1 MTLAAINGIIKAA
14 HSQYSGEIKN
24 MTTATSEHYT
34 SEQIQ
39 ILPGLEAVRT
49 RPGMYIGTTNID
61 GLHHLI
67 KEIVDNS
74 VDEALAGHCNKIV
87 VQLNNQEQVTII
99 DNGRGIPIDIHEE
112 TGLTGLET
120 ILTTLHAGGKFD
132 GSAYKVSGGLHGVG
146 SSVVNALSSK
156 LRAIVFK
163 NGQEYYQDYAKG
175 LPQTELIH
183 RGKSK
188 IKNGT
193 AISFTADPS
202 IFATTQ
208 FDPERIKAMLKQT
221 AYLNRGLEL
230 SLIVDKKDKTV
241 YKFDDGISAMVRDIA
256 KPYNILLPKPFYL
269 EKEHEDVQ
277 IEVAFQ
283 YHATPNVDSNS
294 IEKCYANCIINNEGG
309 QHLTGFRAA
318 LTRLFNNF
326 GTAHN
331 LLKANESFTGE
342 DVRGGLISVISV
354 KLTDPQFEGQTK
366 NKLTNTEVRG
376 KVETVVSDLVTK
388 YMEQNPREL
397 ETILKK
403 LVVNKKAREAARQ
416 AKNSVFRKDLLD
428 RSNLPGKL
436 ADCSSKDP
444 KQSELFIVEGESAG
458 GSSKMA
464 RDRNFQAILPL
475 RGKIINSEKFKDR
488 PDRILSS
495 EEIKNLIATIG
506 CGELGDFDL
515 KKLRYNT
522 IIISVDPDQDGAH
535 IFTLLATY
543 FANRMPELIENGHIF
558 LAQTPLYKIQ
568 RGKNIAYARTEEEH
582 DILVRKMSTKNGS
595 PRVQRF
601 KGLGEMNANELWT
614 TTMDP
619 DTRVLK
625 QLLIEDMD
633 DTMDTIKLLMGS
645 EVAPR
650 KEWIM
655 SNARFV
661 SRLDV

>member
-1 MTLAAINGIIKAA
+1 MT
-14 HSQYSGEIKN
+14 SDS
-24 MTTATSEHYT
+24 TTQYT

-39 ILPGLEAVRT
+39 ILKGLEAVRT
-49 RPGMYIGTTNID
+49 RPGMYIGTTNVD
-61 GLHHLI
+61 GLHHLA
-67 KEIVDNS
+67 KEIIDNS
-74 VDEALAGHCNKIV
+74 VDEALAGYCTKIR
-87 VQLNNQEQVTII
+87 VQLDNDERLTVL

-132 GSAYKVSGGLHGVG
+132 DQVYKVSGGLHGVG
-146 SSVVNALSSK
+146 SSVVNALSSR

-175 LPQTELIH
+175 FPITELIH
-183 RGKSK
+183 RGSSK
-188 IKNGT
+188 IKQGT
-193 AISFTADPS
+193 AITFTADPEIFS
-202 IFATTQ
+202 ITK
-208 FDPERIKAMLKQT
+208 FDPDRIEQTLKQT

-230 SLIVDKKDKTV
+230 ALFINKKEKAI
-241 YKFDDGISAMVRDIA
+241 YKFDDGISAMVRELA
-256 KPYNILLPKPFYL
+256 KPYNILLSNPFYL
-269 EKEHEDVQ
+269 EMEHENVQ

-283 YHATPNVDSNS
+283 YHATPDIDSTS

-309 QHLTGFRAA
+309 THLTGFRSA
-318 LTRLFNNF
+318 LTRLFNNL
-326 GTAHN
+326 AIEQKA
-331 LLKANESFTGE
+331 LKSGESFTGE
-342 DVRGGLISVISV
+342 DVRGGLIAVISV

-366 NKLTNTEVRG
+366 NKLTNPDVRG

-397 ETILKK
+397 EIILKK
-403 LVVNKKAREAARQ
+403 LLINKKAREAARL

-444 KQSELFIVEGESAG
+444 EKSELFIVEGESAG

-475 RGKIINSEKFKDR
+475 RGKIINSEKYKNK
-488 PDRILSS
+488 PHRILSS
-495 EEIKNLIATIG
+495 EEIKNLIAAIG
-506 CGELGDFDL
+506 CGELGNFDL
-515 KKLRYNT
+515 KKLRYHK

-543 FANRMPELIENGHIF
+543 FTNRMPELIENGNLY

-568 RGKNIAYARTEEEH
+568 RGKNVAYARTEAEH
-582 DILVRKMSTKNGS
+582 DTLFKKMSTKKGQ

-601 KGLGEMNANELWT
+601 KGLGEMNAEELWE

-619 DTRVLK
+619 DSRVLK
-625 QLLIEDMD
+625 KLAIMDMD
-633 DTMDTIKLLMGS
+633 ETLDTVKLLMGDD
-645 EVAPR
+645 VAPR
-650 KEWIM
+650 KDWIM
-655 SNARFV
+655 NNAKFV
-661 SRLDV
+661 SRLDI

>member
-1 MTLAAINGIIKAA
+1 MASSI
-14 HSQYSGEIKN
+14 S
-24 MTTATSEHYT
+24 ATNAQYT
-34 SEQIQ
+34 SEDIQ
-39 ILPGLEAVRT
+39 VLRNLDPVRK
-49 RPGMYIGTTNID
+49 RPGMYIGDTGKN
-61 GLHHLI
+61 GLLHLC

-74 VDEALAGHCNKIV
+74 VDEALAGHCTKIL
-87 VQLNNQEQVTII
+87 VQLNNQEQITVI

-132 GSAYKVSGGLHGVG
+132 GGAYKVSGGLHGVG

-163 NGQEYYQDYAKG
+163 NGQEYYQDYAQG
-175 LPQTELIH
+175 IPQTELIH

-193 AISFTADPS
+193 AITFTADPT
-202 IFATTQ
+202 IFTTTQ
-208 FDPERIKAMLKQT
+208 FDSERIKQMLKQT

-230 SLIVDKKDKTV
+230 SLVVDKKDKTV
-241 YKFDDGISAMVRDIA
+241 YKFDDGISAMVRDIS
-256 KPYNILLPKPFYL
+256 KPYDILLPKPFYL
-269 EKEHEDVQ
+269 EKEHEGLH

-283 YHATPNVDSNS
+283 YHATPNVDNNS
-294 IEKCYANCIINNEGG
+294 IERCYANCIINQEGG

-318 LTRLFNNF
+318 LTRLFNNLA
-326 GTAHN
+326 TSHN
-331 LLKANESFTGE
+331 ILKANESFTGE
-342 DVRGGLISVISV
+342 DVRGGLIAVISV

-366 NKLTNTEVRG
+366 NKLTNPDVRG
-376 KVETVVSDLVTK
+376 KVETVVSDVVTK
-388 YMEQNPREL
+388 YLEQNPHEL
-397 ETILKK
+397 DTILKK
-403 LVVNKKAREAARQ
+403 LQVNKKAREAARQ

-428 RSNLPGKL
+428 RSSLPGKL

-464 RDRNFQAILPL
+464 RDRHFQAILPL
-475 RGKIINSEKFKDR
+475 RGKIINSEKYKDR
-488 PDRILSS
+488 PDRILKS
-495 EEIKNLIATIG
+495 EEIKNMIATIG
-506 CGELGDFDL
+506 CGELGDFEL
-515 KKLRYNT
+515 KKLRYNK

-543 FANRMPELIENGHIF
+543 FANRMPELLENGHIF

-582 DILVRKMSTKNGS
+582 EQLVKKMSTKNGG

-601 KGLGEMNANELWT
+601 KGLGEMNPNELWT

-619 DTRVLK
+619 ETRVLK
-625 QLLIEDMD
+625 QLLTEDLD
-633 DTMDTIKLLMGS
+633 DTMDTIRLLMGTD
-645 EVAPR
+645 VTPR
-650 KEWIM
+650 KDWIM